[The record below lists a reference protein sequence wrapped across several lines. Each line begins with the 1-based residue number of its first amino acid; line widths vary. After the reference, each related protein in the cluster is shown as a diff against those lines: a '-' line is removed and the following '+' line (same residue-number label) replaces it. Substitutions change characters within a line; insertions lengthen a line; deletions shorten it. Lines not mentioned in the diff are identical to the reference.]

1 MKKIV
6 ALLLCLVIV
15 FSFPA
20 SALATEIASAQ
31 SASGVNE
38 KTEVVS
44 MRDTYS
50 KTYLLP
56 DGSYQYVA
64 YAEPVHYK
72 DSTDAFVEINN
83 AIKESDT
90 RAGYKYTNT
99 SNSWNAFFAEKLNSD
114 DAVLITDEDYTVS
127 FTFPGQT
134 GLGTAANSSTLSKLS
149 SSKYYEKIAADNRT
163 VIYQN
168 VVANVDIVY
177 TVQHSVLKEDIV
189 LKSKAAPNTFKFRL
203 NTNGLTVDEKDGTI
217 ALFDSKGNEIFAFA
231 PLYMEDSNGKRS
243 ENVQLTCESIKNG
256 YEITIS
262 ADAAFLN
269 AADTVYPV
277 VVDPSIMVTGY
288 DVTFDTCVDQEYPTS
303 NYYLSENLWTGGAL
317 GTNAMRTYMKYTL
330 PTGIYASQV
339 TSAYVYLLKKEHQVP
354 TIKAYRVTSDWS
366 SSAITWNNKPSY
378 TTTYA
383 SAVATNTVG
392 NWYGLNVTTM
402 VKNWLNGTYSNYGMV
417 LKEPSESNSAQK
429 TKFYSSDAPSP
440 NKPELVINYDA
451 PTIAVELRYDQAYA
465 NRFSGTSA
473 RISRETN
480 VLKTKYAT
488 EFGINVNLYTPNS
501 FYSYAD
507 SYCTTDPFTYCR
519 HPDDHTCANS
529 STSVLQSYHHTNI
542 FNILCRVTRPNTS
555 ENVKI
560 AFIGHNNCEV
570 SGINHYSNPYYG
582 LCYYNLGLMGI
593 MNFVSEAQETKTL
606 VHEFGHLYFV
616 EDHYGGNTRT
626 TEQMIQETGNTGYSR
641 NCIYGEN
648 KDQASVYNNLVI
660 CDGCASVIIANKN
673 RFSH

>member
-1 MKKIV
+1 MKKTV
-6 ALLLCLVIV
+6 ALLLCLIMV

-20 SALATEIASAQ
+20 SALAAEITSSQ
-31 SASGVNE
+31 PVGSVNE

-64 YAEPVHYK
+64 YAEPIHYK
-72 DSTDAFVEINN
+72 DNSDAFVEINN
-83 AIKESDT
+83 AITENGT
-90 RAGYKYTNT
+90 RDGYKYTNT

-114 DAVLITDEDYTVS
+114 DAVLITDGDHAVS

-134 GLGTAANSSTLSKLS
+134 GLGTATKSSTFSKLS
-149 SSKYYEKIAADNRT
+149 SSKYYEKIASDNRT
-163 VIYQN
+163 VVYQN

-203 NTNGLTVDEKDGTI
+203 NTNGLTVDEKDGII
-217 ALFDSKGNEIFAFA
+217 ALFDSEGNEIFAFT

-277 VVDPSIMVTGY
+277 VIDPSIMVTGY

-330 PTGIYASQV
+330 PTGISASQV
-339 TSAYVYLLKKEHQVP
+339 TSAYVYLLKKEHQAP
-354 TIKAYRVTSDWS
+354 TIRAYRVTSDWS
-366 SSAITWNNKPSY
+366 SSAITWNSKPAY

-383 SAVATNTVG
+383 SGVATNTTG
-392 NWYGLNVTTM
+392 NWYGLNVTTL
-402 VKNWLNGTYSNYGMV
+402 VKYWLNGTYPNYGMV
-417 LKEPSESNSAQK
+417 LKEPSESDSAQK

-440 NKPELVINYDA
+440 NKPELVINYTYYGSRPYQDTSRKDINCMGYALEYAEYITGAMLNIVRSEINGMTVAQLQDYVKGKAESWMNTNIGSSNWGSIDSYNSAINTNWFRIILRVGFIDLDGDNRLDA
-451 PTIAVELRYDQAYA
+451 SEQYDYHWWYQTSTGNWADKLASLPSEYRTGTANVNPANVAWINGSLRYSS
-465 NRFSGTSA
+465 SGVFYQIKDI
-473 RISRETN
+473 RG
-480 VLKTKYAT
+480 VLW
-488 EFGINVNLYTPNS
+488 
-501 FYSYAD
+501 
-507 SYCTTDPFTYCR
+507 
-519 HPDDHTCANS
+519 
-529 STSVLQSYHHTNI
+529 
-542 FNILCRVTRPNTS
+542 
-555 ENVKI
+555 
-560 AFIGHNNCEV
+560 
-570 SGINHYSNPYYG
+570 
-582 LCYYNLGLMGI
+582 
-593 MNFVSEAQETKTL
+593 
-606 VHEFGHLYFV
+606 
-616 EDHYGGNTRT
+616 
-626 TEQMIQETGNTGYSR
+626 
-641 NCIYGEN
+641 
-648 KDQASVYNNLVI
+648 
-660 CDGCASVIIANKN
+660 
-673 RFSH
+673 